1 MLCRKPLFALLS
13 KSRPPLPRIARQ
25 QPLKPAAGPLHR
37 PAFSSTPIKL
47 NNDQPQDL
55 SIPANEEETIADVHG
70 KQFKPLTSERLA
82 EIEFLERRASLYT
95 SAKSRK
101 RVDKTPSKFSTANE
115 FTDFYLPEEP
125 GDPKYPPTNRLYED
139 PVYHVPNVPEKRK
152 LEAFFVSADDDPPLS
167 ELDPEELA
175 PETSQDPETY
185 KDFSIPLEHPR
196 TLPPPDIFP
205 LPTREQA
212 LSSTNKEWW
221 VPPPQPPYRNN
232 GKHFSYT
239 HQRIPG
245 RKRVLSTYTTS
256 LDRAE
261 ALVAQLQGKVYG
273 LDLEWKPN
281 TKGRVDVVQV
291 CDEEQVLIL
300 HVCHM
305 EGIAIK
311 ILFL

>member
-1 MLCRKPLFALLS
+1 MLCPKSLFAFLS
-13 KSRPPLPRIARQ
+13 KSRPPLRHITRQ
-25 QPLKPAAGPLHR
+25 RPLKTVCRRLDQS
-37 PAFSSTPIKL
+37 AFSSTSIKQ
-47 NNDQPQDL
+47 NGQPQVL
-55 SIPANEEETIADVHG
+55 STPANEEEPIAGVHS
-70 KQFKPLTSERLA
+70 KQFKHITSERLA
-82 EIEFLERRASLYT
+82 EIEFLERRASEYT

-101 RVDKTPSKFSTANE
+101 RIDKTPTKSSTTNE

-125 GDPKYPPTNRLYED
+125 GDPKYLPTNSLD
-139 PVYHVPNVPEKRK
+139 KDLVYHVPNIAAKPK
-152 LEAFFVSADDDPPLS
+152 LEAFFVSAEDDPPLS

-175 PETSQDPETY
+175 PETSQDPESY
-185 KDFSIPLEHPR
+185 KDFFMPLEHPV

-212 LSSTNKEWW
+212 LSSMDKEWW

-232 GKHFSYT
+232 GKHFSYV

-245 RKRVLSTYTTS
+245 GKRVLSTYTTS

-261 ALVAQLQGKVYG
+261 ALVAQLRGKVYG

-291 CDEEQVLIL
+291 CDENQVLIL

-311 ILFL
+311 LLFL